1 MGTLL
6 VKNADTIVTCDDSD
20 HVFTHADLLATDGVI
35 TYVGPTGAN
44 AAAASSAADEVIDAR
59 GKVVYPGLVNTH
71 HHFYQIF
78 TRNYP
83 EVQNL
88 ELFPW
93 LTTLYEY
100 WKNIDPEVMR
110 YATYSALGEL
120 VKGGCTTCFDHHY
133 VFPNGVD
140 GLMEAEFD
148 AASQI
153 GTRMVV
159 SRGSMSLSKKDGGL
173 PPDSVVQSV
182 DAILSDSQ
190 RAVEKF
196 HDPAPFSMRQVVLA
210 PCSPFSVTKD
220 LLVESAKLG
229 RSLGVR
235 LHTHLCETLDEERFT
250 IEATGMRPLAYMESV
265 GWVGPDVWF
274 AHGIHFNDDELRV
287 LAQTGTG
294 VAHCPISNMKL
305 SSGVARVSDMLKL
318 GIPVGLGVDGSAS
331 NDGSS
336 LLEEMRV
343 GFLLHRLNESY
354 NAPTGYD
361 LLKIATRGGAKV
373 LGRPEIG
380 QLASGKAADLFMID
394 ANRLELTGAMED
406 PKAVLAVVGWRGPV
420 DRTVVAGKTVM
431 QGGHLV
437 GIDEERAAAE
447 ADACWRRF
455 VEKNA

>member
-6 VKNADTIVTCDDSD
+6 VKNADTIVTCDDAN

-44 AAAASSAADEVIDAR
+44 VAAAPSVADEVIDAR

-153 GTRMVV
+153 GARMIV

-182 DAILSDSQ
+182 DAILADSQ
-190 RAVEKF
+190 RV
-196 HDPAPFSMRQVVLA
+196 
-210 PCSPFSVTKD
+210 
-220 LLVESAKLG
+220 
-229 RSLGVR
+229 
-235 LHTHLCETLDEERFT
+235 
-250 IEATGMRPLAYMESV
+250 
-265 GWVGPDVWF
+265 
-274 AHGIHFNDDELRV
+274 
-287 LAQTGTG
+287 
-294 VAHCPISNMKL
+294 
-305 SSGVARVSDMLKL
+305 
-318 GIPVGLGVDGSAS
+318 
-331 NDGSS
+331 
-336 LLEEMRV
+336 
-343 GFLLHRLNESY
+343 
-354 NAPTGYD
+354 
-361 LLKIATRGGAKV
+361 
-373 LGRPEIG
+373 
-380 QLASGKAADLFMID
+380 
-394 ANRLELTGAMED
+394 
-406 PKAVLAVVGWRGPV
+406 
-420 DRTVVAGKTVM
+420 
-431 QGGHLV
+431 
-437 GIDEERAAAE
+437 AAE
-447 ADACWRRF
+447 AGVCWHRF

>member
-1 MGTLL
+1 MGTLF
-6 VKNADTIVTCDDSD
+6 VKNADTIVTCDDAD
-20 HVFTHADLLATDGVI
+20 HVFTQADLLATDGVI

-44 AAAASSAADEVIDAR
+44 AAAAPSAADEVIDAR

-229 RSLGVR
+229 ALAGRAPAHSPVRDPGRGALYHRGHGHAPAGVHGVR
-235 LHTHLCETLDEERFT
+235 WLGGPRRVVCARH
-250 IEATGMRPLAYMESV
+250 PL
-265 GWVGPDVWF
+265 
-274 AHGIHFNDDELRV
+274 
-287 LAQTGTG
+287 
-294 VAHCPISNMKL
+294 
-305 SSGVARVSDMLKL
+305 
-318 GIPVGLGVDGSAS
+318 
-331 NDGSS
+331 
-336 LLEEMRV
+336 
-343 GFLLHRLNESY
+343 
-354 NAPTGYD
+354 
-361 LLKIATRGGAKV
+361 
-373 LGRPEIG
+373 
-380 QLASGKAADLFMID
+380 
-394 ANRLELTGAMED
+394 
-406 PKAVLAVVGWRGPV
+406 
-420 DRTVVAGKTVM
+420 
-431 QGGHLV
+431 
-437 GIDEERAAAE
+437 
-447 ADACWRRF
+447 
-455 VEKNA
+455 

>member
-6 VKNADTIVTCDDSD
+6 VKNADTIVTCDDAD

-44 AAAASSAADEVIDAR
+44 AAAAPSPADEVIDAR

-159 SRGSMSLSKKDGGL
+159 SRGSMSACRPIPWSRAWTPFFPTLSAR
-173 PPDSVVQSV
+173 SRS
-182 DAILSDSQ
+182 STTRRRS
-190 RAVEKF
+190 R
-196 HDPAPFSMRQVVLA
+196 
-210 PCSPFSVTKD
+210 C
-220 LLVESAKLG
+220 G
-229 RSLGVR
+229 R
-235 LHTHLCETLDEERFT
+235 
-250 IEATGMRPLAYMESV
+250 
-265 GWVGPDVWF
+265 W
-274 AHGIHFNDDELRV
+274 
-287 LAQTGTG
+287 
-294 VAHCPISNMKL
+294 
-305 SSGVARVSDMLKL
+305 
-318 GIPVGLGVDGSAS
+318 
-331 NDGSS
+331 
-336 LLEEMRV
+336 
-343 GFLLHRLNESY
+343 
-354 NAPTGYD
+354 
-361 LLKIATRGGAKV
+361 
-373 LGRPEIG
+373 
-380 QLASGKAADLFMID
+380 
-394 ANRLELTGAMED
+394 
-406 PKAVLAVVGWRGPV
+406 
-420 DRTVVAGKTVM
+420 
-431 QGGHLV
+431 
-437 GIDEERAAAE
+437 
-447 ADACWRRF
+447 CWRR
-455 VEKNA
+455 ARRSPSPRICW